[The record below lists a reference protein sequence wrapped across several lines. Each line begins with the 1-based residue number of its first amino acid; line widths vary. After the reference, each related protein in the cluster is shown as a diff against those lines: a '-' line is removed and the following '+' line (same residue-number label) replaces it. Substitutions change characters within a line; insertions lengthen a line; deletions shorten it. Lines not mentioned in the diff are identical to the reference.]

1 MSGEDLNFSF
11 IFETKSKI
19 FAKNH
24 SLDNIKT
31 YQESDTPVKIIKDS
45 MIFFF
50 VFLFLHD
57 FNYSIFDVTFPSELK
72 NADAFEK
79 QRPEQC

>member
-45 MIFFF
+45 MIFF
-50 VFLFLHD
+50 LF
-57 FNYSIFDVTFPSELK
+57 FFFFMTSII
-72 NADAFEK
+72 
-79 QRPEQC
+79 